1 MIIYDEKQHI
11 FQLNTKS
18 TSYMIGITPE
28 GYLGHIYYGERLQH
42 IDGGY
47 LLRTEEYPYT
57 PERNKREKCVF
68 LESFPMELH
77 PAALGIFGKA
87 AWIFEMNMDAW
98 ERKFFTKSIEYIP
111 ARHH

>member
-57 PERNKREKCVF
+57 PERNKRRK
-68 LESFPMELH
+68 MR
-77 PAALGIFGKA
+77 IFGKLSDGTA
-87 AWIFEMNMDAW
+87 I
-98 ERKFFTKSIEYIP
+98 R
-111 ARHH
+111 RHWGFSGKLLGYSR